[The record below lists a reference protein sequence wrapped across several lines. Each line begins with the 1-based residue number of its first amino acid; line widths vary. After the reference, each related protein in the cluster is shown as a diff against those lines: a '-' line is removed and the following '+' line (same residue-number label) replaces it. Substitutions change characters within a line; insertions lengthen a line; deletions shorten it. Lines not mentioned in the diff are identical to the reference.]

1 MTIAAP
7 LRWLALLLA
16 FCMAATATMADGS
29 SIVMAQS
36 AAPTSTPTLGL
47 PAAADRGQDR
57 LRVPAP
63 IGPARTGSLDLGK
76 VQDAALQ
83 AAASLPEQQWD
94 VGELAWSTSG
104 DSLAAFHFVRDHVRL
119 EPYAGILRGPDGT
132 LAARAGNSEDRALLL
147 KSMLDSMQVRSR
159 FAVGDLDDA
168 TAAELLAQSVAGAPA
183 PLPDTS
189 AVDARSLDGKAIGV
203 RARRDY
209 AVLQDKVG
217 AMLHPDVD
225 VDNAA
230 ALADLRHHVW
240 LQIRHGTEW
249 LDYDTTRPDAEPGQ
263 RLTAVQSTVEEL
275 PAVDYQT
282 ITVRVVTE
290 SVSDDQ
296 LVQKT
301 SLEAVFPAW
310 DVATSEV
317 FLYFQPK
324 ISNLGGSIL
333 QALGEAVY
341 WEPELMVDKVVQQGS
356 PFQVLSGQDL
366 FDPGASPDPLKDSPL
381 AGVRLEVQRD
391 IPGQPSQTFTHVIL
405 DRVPA
410 SARAAGIVTPN
421 VLAPMDGGNAGPT
434 ALAPIIHVMASTGG
448 SNPRDTAITQARIAE
463 FVDALSRPDAAGA
476 YELGDLL
483 WPVAV
488 ADQSL
493 VTASERIIVPALD
506 DGSGGHAFI
515 ADARVY
521 LTSFGPGG
529 SSGSGI
535 QVATDLLADGVRIIA
550 PSGVPA
556 DGAQRRMWYG
566 ALQTALETQFVYEI
580 LSSVDPVGRQVLDVS
595 DSTGSTL
602 AVLAPDD
609 PGSVP
614 VGAAP
619 ALRDAVAAG
628 LLAVVP
634 GDPATSTTWWTVD
647 PRDGT
652 TRSIIDPGYGSI
664 FGGGNYVNEA
674 PPGGSHY
681 IDDQGNRLV
690 RKAGGPKGPCQSADE
705 EMTLIGCVSI
715 PAAWAFRIG
724 VGVGILV
731 VLYFVNKAW
740 QWVIS

>member
-1 MTIAAP
+1 MTIAVP
-7 LRWLALLLA
+7 IRWLGVLLA
-16 FCMAATATMADGS
+16 VCVAATATMADGS
-29 SIVMAQS
+29 STVTAQS
-36 AAPTSTPTLGL
+36 PTPTPTLGL
-47 PAAADRGQDR
+47 PAAADRGKDR
-57 LRVPAP
+57 VLVPAP
-63 IGPARTGSLDLGK
+63 IGPATAGRLDLGK
-76 VQDAALQ
+76 VQAA
-83 AAASLPEQQWD
+83 AVKTAASLPEQQWD
-94 VGELAWSTSG
+94 VAELAWSTSG
-104 DSLAAFHFVRDHVRL
+104 DPLTAFHFVRDHIRL

-168 TAAELLAQSVAGAPA
+168 AAGELLALSLAGAPA
-183 PLPDTS
+183 PLPATR
-189 AVDARSLDGKAIGV
+189 AVDARSMDGQAIGV

-209 AVLQDKVG
+209 AVLQAKVG
-217 AMLHPDVD
+217 AMLEPDVD

-230 ALADLRHHVW
+230 ALAALRHHIW
-240 LQIRHGTEW
+240 LQIRYGTEW

-275 PAVDYQT
+275 PASDYQS

-290 SVSDDQ
+290 SVSNDQ
-296 LVQKT
+296 LVEKT

-310 DVATSEV
+310 DLAGSEV
-317 FLYFQPK
+317 FLYFQPR
-324 ISNLGGSIL
+324 ISSLGGTIL

-341 WEPELMVDKVVQQGS
+341 WEPELMVDSVVQTGS
-356 PFQVLSGQDL
+356 AFQVLSGQDL
-366 FDPGASPDPLKDSPL
+366 FDPGASPDPLQDSPL

-391 IPGQPSQTFTHVIL
+391 IPGQPSQTFAHVIL
-405 DRVPA
+405 DRVSA
-410 SARAAGIVTPN
+410 SARAAGNVTQD
-421 VLAPMDGGNAGPT
+421 VLTPMDGGGAGPT
-434 ALAPIIHVMASTGG
+434 ALVPIIHLMASTGG
-448 SNPRDTAITQARIAE
+448 SNPRNTAVTQAKIAR
-463 FVDALSRPDAAGA
+463 FVDELSRPDAASD

-493 VTASERIIVPALD
+493 VTASERVIVPALD
-506 DGSGGHAFI
+506 DGSDGHAFV

-550 PSGVPA
+550 PSDGQA
-556 DGAQRRMWYG
+556 DGALRRMWYG
-566 ALQTALETQFVYEI
+566 TLQTALETQFVYEI
-580 LSSVDPVGRQVLDVS
+580 LSSVDADGRQVLDVS

-614 VGAAP
+614 PGAAP
-619 ALRDAVAAG
+619 ALRDAIASG
-628 LLAVVP
+628 LFAVVP
-634 GDPATSTTWWTVD
+634 GDPATSTTWWTID

-674 PPGGSHY
+674 PPGGAHY
-681 IDDQGNRLV
+681 VDDQGNRLV
-690 RKAGGPKGPCQSADE
+690 RKAGGPKPRCRAGQE
-705 EMTLIGCVSI
+705 YVTLIGCVSI
-715 PAAWAFRIG
+715 PAAWAIRIT
-724 VGVGILV
+724 VGVAVLV
-731 VLYFVNKAW
+731 AVYYANRAYQDW
-740 QWVIS
+740 RAS